1 MKPLTETDRQAHAIV
16 EAALQTYPRVRAPSR
31 FAVKVMARLQAAP
44 GIALTRPKFQFPW
57 SELLVSMIL
66 PVTMGIVW
74 LVWRILPPVYLAQF
88 RDQGLILW
96 QQMGLFGPGETLAWL
111 IPLAMLLAVVFLGGA
126 VVVFTSRWGWQS

>member
-1 MKPLTETDRQAHAIV
+1 MKPLTETDRQAHAFV

-31 FAVKVMARLQAAP
+31 FAVKVLARLQATP
-44 GIALTRPKFQFPW
+44 GLAMARPNFQLPW
-57 SELLVSMIL
+57 LELLVSMIL

-96 QQMGLFGPGETLAWL
+96 QQLGWFGSGGMLAWL
-111 IPLAMLLAVVFLGGA
+111 IPLATLLAVVFLGGA
-126 VVVFTSRWGWQS
+126 VVVFTSRWEWQS